1 MKDLKI
7 YVGCALTHAPEEFRK
22 SVEVLKNRLKEVGQV
37 LAFKGLSDA
46 NLPHDVYTH
55 DIIGCVQQCDLLVAI
70 CDYPSIGLGWEMAV
84 QTEVRKKPIL
94 AVAHKDAKIS
104 KLILDPQLPGYEFV
118 RYENLCDDVYNL
130 VVEKIK
136 SL

>member
-7 YVGCALTHAPEEFRK
+7 YVGCALTHAPEEFRN
-22 SVEVLKNRLKEVGQV
+22 SVEALKGRLKEIGQV

-55 DIIGCVQQCDLLVAI
+55 DIIGCVHQCDLLVAI

-84 QTEVRKKPIL
+84 QTEVRKKPVL
-94 AVAHKDAKIS
+94 AVAHKDTKIS